1 MGIHFRLGTDEPGF
15 IIGGF
20 IADCYTGG
28 GGAAANASSVTFTA
42 DAGGRPRTCRSPDA
56 LSLSFVAT
64 TNNGRRQYHVSY
76 DVAPESD
83 DITAVAV
90 AGADVINTAAVT

>member
-1 MGIHFRLGTDEPGF
+1 MLSSVHAGESSGAGRSRSGAPSS
-15 IIGGF
+15 
-20 IADCYTGG
+20 